1 MVKTLRAWMAE
12 PCEDIV
18 TYIDSKG
25 IRDAILEAICL
36 DDTSPTARVPDDSP
50 RDPFLVDLAVLE
62 REWDR
67 VVAHFPSIVGSI
79 NDVSL
84 IILRADSDIPER
96 QNLLRQYLVHR
107 RYLQRYA
114 QRKTEG
120 NVSKLLNAWYN
131 KRFDEIDKDIRESL
145 DIS

>member
-1 MVKTLRAWMAE
+1 MVQTLRAWMAE

-25 IRDAILEAICL
+25 IGDAILEAICL
-36 DDTSPTARVPDDSP
+36 DDTSPTARVADDRP

-67 VVAHFPSIVGSI
+67 VVAHFPYIVRSIK
-79 NDVSL
+79 DVSL
-84 IILRADSDIPER
+84 IILGADSDIPER

-131 KRFDEIDKDIRESL
+131 KRFDEIDEVIQETL
-145 DIS
+145 DVS